1 MVEENADVVEE
12 TAQPEK
18 PQTLDTLKVGLSAAI
33 ASGND
38 AEMMRLSKLLLKYK
52 QDVEKAEVTKL
63 QAEAEA
69 MAGER
74 EKLAVSIFK
83 ALKAIVPTAELER
96 LKAKGFTF
104 KLDAPDSN
112 GVMVNY
118 KSVELLVPVVK
129 TKTGGGGGGSTGMLK
144 QETGLTRHELIEKF
158 ATAEEKTAIQNAY
171 DTAENRPDSARYNA
185 EKPVIKRILGEH
197 PELIKT

>member
-1 MVEENADVVEE
+1 MVEETSGVVEE
-12 TAQPEK
+12 TMPEK

-33 ASGND
+33 ADGND

-52 QDVEKAEVTKL
+52 QDVEKAEITKL
-63 QAEAEA
+63 KAEAEA

-118 KSVELLVPVVK
+118 KSVELLVPVIK
-129 TKTGGGGGGSTGMLK
+129 ARTGGGGGSTGALK

-158 ATAEEKTAIQNAY
+158 ATAEEKTAVQTAY

-197 PELIKT
+197 PELIKR

>member
-1 MVEENADVVEE
+1 MVEETNDVVKE
-12 TAQPEK
+12 TAPIQP
-18 PQTLDTLKVGLSAAI
+18 PTLDALKAELSAAI

-38 AEMMRLSKLLLKYK
+38 AEMMKLSKLLLKYK
-52 QDVEKAEVTKL
+52 QDVEKAEITKL
-63 QAEAEA
+63 KAEAEA

-74 EKLAVSIFK
+74 EKLAVSIHK
-83 ALKAIVPTAELER
+83 ALKAIVPVAELEK

-118 KSVELLVPVVK
+118 KSVELLVPVIKVK
-129 TKTGGGGGGSTGMLK
+129 TGGGGGSTGALK
-144 QETGLTRHELIEKF
+144 QETGLTRHELIERF
-158 ATAEEKTAIQNAY
+158 ATAEEQTAIQTAY

-197 PELIKT
+197 PELIKK

>member
-1 MVEENADVVEE
+1 MVEETSGVVEE

-33 ASGND
+33 ADGND

-52 QDVEKAEVTKL
+52 QDVEKAEITKL
-63 QAEAEA
+63 KAEAEA

-74 EKLAVSIFK
+74 EKLAVSIYK
-83 ALKAIVPTAELER
+83 ALKAIVPTAELEK
-96 LKAKGFTF
+96 LKAKGFTY

-118 KSVELLVPVVK
+118 KSVELLVPVIK
-129 TKTGGGGGGSTGMLK
+129 TKTGGGGGSTGALK

-158 ATAEEKTAIQNAY
+158 ATTEEQTAIQTAY

-197 PELIKT
+197 PELIKK